1 MMSNRDCYLDHA
13 STAFPR
19 APGVA
24 EAVCWALDHFAS
36 PNRGTYA
43 RADEAAH
50 VVQLCRQAAA
60 KRFGIDDTQRV
71 IFTAGC
77 TDAINQVIHGMLGPG
92 DTILACASDH
102 NAVLRPLHQRAAEGL
117 NVRLLP
123 ANKLGIMEPESLRS
137 ALRTTSCD
145 LLILTHASNV
155 TGAVVALEEYLSLA
169 AAAGVP
175 VLLDAAQSAG
185 LLPLDLDRLGVAATA
200 IPGHKGLAGP
210 PGIGLL
216 CLGVD
221 VNFRPLRQ
229 GGTGFNSESPVM
241 PSSGPDRYEAGTPN
255 VPGIAGLRAALEAEP
270 PDPSRMM
277 RLRDEACR
285 FLATLEGV
293 TVYWPLQDH
302 PAVPVLSFTV
312 ANLPPEVVS
321 LWLAEQR
328 IAVRAGLHCS
338 PGAHRALGVFN
349 QGGAVRVSFGPN
361 NSEEDLDQLFQA
373 LTILVQECAAV

>member
-1 MMSNRDCYLDHA
+1 MMSKPSCYLDHA

-24 EAVCWALDHFAS
+24 EAVCWALDHFAT
-36 PNRGTYA
+36 PNRGVYTQS
-43 RADEAAH
+43 DEAAQT
-50 VVQLCRQAAA
+50 VQSCRQAAA
-60 KRFGIDDTQRV
+60 RRFGVDDARRV

-92 DTILACASDH
+92 DTILACTSDH
-102 NAVLRPLHQRAAEGL
+102 NAVLRPLHQRGAEGL

-123 ANKLGIMEPESLRS
+123 ANKLGIMEPALLRS
-137 ALRTTSCD
+137 ALITTECD

-155 TGAVVALEEYLSLA
+155 TGAVVALGECLSLA

-200 IPGHKGLAGP
+200 IPGHKALAGP

-216 CLGVD
+216 CLGLD
-221 VNFRPLRQ
+221 VNLRPLRQ
-229 GGTGFNSESPVM
+229 GGTGANSEYPEM

-255 VPGIAGLRAALEAEP
+255 VPGISGLLAALEGEP
-270 PDPSRMM
+270 PDPSWMM
-277 RLRDEACR
+277 HLRAEACR

-293 TVYWPLQDH
+293 TVFGPMTGQ
-302 PAVPVLSFTV
+302 PAVPIVSFTV
-312 ANLPPEVVS
+312 ANLPAEVVA
-321 LWLAEQR
+321 LWFAEQN
-328 IAVRAGLHCS
+328 IAVRGGLHCA
-338 PGAHRALGVFN
+338 PGAHRALGVFEE
-349 QGGAVRVSFGPN
+349 GGTVRVSFGPN
-361 NSEEDLDQLFQA
+361 NSEEDLSNFFQT
-373 LTILVQECAAV
+373 LTLIVQQCTSV